1 VNSTYQSYPVP
12 LDSCIASYLKG
23 TSLKVILLAGGLGT
37 RLSEETELKPKPM
50 VLIGDKPILQH
61 IMEIYA
67 SQGYTDFVI
76 AGGYKQEI
84 ISNWLNSSQ
93 LELSRGWSVTLV
105 DTGLDSTTGQRIKKI
120 LDLYREDRYFM
131 TYGDGLA
138 NVNLRELILSHESAG
153 ALVTLTSVRPP
164 ARFGFLRLSGN
175 SIVGFEEKNQ
185 LDSGWINGGFF
196 VIEGRVGDVIADWTS
211 PFEYGAL
218 SNLAASGNLGAH
230 FHEGFWKPMDTLREK
245 RELEQLLG
253 NGVPPWL
260 AG

>member
-1 VNSTYQSYPVP
+1 M
-12 LDSCIASYLKG
+12 
-23 TSLKVILLAGGLGT
+23 KVILLAGGLGT
-37 RLSEETELKPKPM
+37 RLSEETENMPKPM

-67 SQGYTDFVI
+67 AQGYTEFVI
-76 AGGYKQEI
+76 AGGYKQDV
-84 ISNWLNSSQ
+84 ISEWLSKSQ
-93 LELSRGWSVTLV
+93 FETSRGWSVTLV
-105 DTGLDSTTGQRIKKI
+105 DTGLDSTTGQRIKII
-120 LDLYREDRYFM
+120 LDLYGEDRYLL

-138 NVNLRELILSHESAG
+138 NINLGELVSIHESTG

-175 SIVGFEEKNQ
+175 SIIGFEEKNQ

-196 VIEGRVGDVIADWTS
+196 VIEGRIGEIIADWTS

-253 NGVPPWL
+253 SEVPPWL
-260 AG
+260 VG

>member
-1 VNSTYQSYPVP
+1 
-12 LDSCIASYLKG
+12 LKG
-23 TSLKVILLAGGLGT
+23 PGLKVILLAGGLGT
-37 RLSEETELKPKPM
+37 RLSEETDLKPKPM

-67 SQGYTDFVI
+67 SQGHTEFVI
-76 AGGYKQEI
+76 AGGYKQEV
-84 ISNWLNSSQ
+84 ISEWLSVSR
-93 LELSRGWSVTLV
+93 LEVSRGWSVTLV
-105 DTGLDSTTGQRIKKI
+105 DTGLDSTTGQRIKMI
-120 LDLYREDRYFM
+120 LDLYRDDRYFL

-138 NVNLRELILSHESAG
+138 NVDLRELIISHEYSG
-153 ALVTLTSVRPP
+153 ALVTVTSVRPP
-164 ARFGFLRLSGN
+164 ARFGFLRISGN

-196 VIEGRVGDVIADWTS
+196 VIEGRIREIITNWTS

-218 SNLAASGNLGAH
+218 SNLASTGNLGAH

-260 AG
+260 AV